1 MRAKNISY
9 SMEGENRML
18 RCLDTARVDRM
29 LTMLV
34 GMELFDFCNDAP
46 IYNRKQIFNQ
56 YNYFK
61 LLLFEYLSILKKF
74 SNKRKIR
81 VEIERGEKFCAFS
94 S

>member
-56 YNYFK
+56 YQ
-61 LLLFEYLSILKKF
+61 LF
-74 SNKRKIR
+74 
-81 VEIERGEKFCAFS
+81 
-94 S
+94 